1 MGALRRDP
9 ARYARPEEFDPLRWS
24 PEARPQLSPAA
35 LLPYGLGPRYCPG
48 AAASEILTPVAL
60 ASLVRSR
67 TLRTTTPDRTV
78 RVSLELTPMPKGL
91 TMLAAPREPHSP
103 LVPGPTSGEEADPV
117 RRP

>member
-1 MGALRRDP
+1 
-9 ARYARPEEFDPLRWS
+9 
-24 PEARPQLSPAA
+24 
-35 LLPYGLGPRYCPG
+35 LGPRYCPG

-67 TLRTTTPDRTV
+67 TLRTTTPGRTV

-91 TMLAAPREPHSP
+91 TMVATPREPHP
-103 LVPGPTSGEEADPV
+103 PAPGPAQGERADPA